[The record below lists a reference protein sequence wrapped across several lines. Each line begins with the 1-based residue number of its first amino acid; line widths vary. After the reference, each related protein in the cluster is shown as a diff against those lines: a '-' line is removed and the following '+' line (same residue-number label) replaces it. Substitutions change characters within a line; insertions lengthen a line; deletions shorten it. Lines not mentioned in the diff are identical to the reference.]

1 MKIYRISTLKTTYYC
16 TVLRTN
22 KGRTNKGQIA
32 FFKKIYS
39 ELIRDK
45 YFGKNFLSSKML

>member
-1 MKIYRISTLKTTYYC
+1 MALEIN
-16 TVLRTN
+16 TVVRTN
-22 KGRTNKGQIA
+22 KGRTNKGQIT

>member
-1 MKIYRISTLKTTYYC
+1 MKNYNFYG
-16 TVLRTN
+16 TVVRTN

-45 YFGKNFLSSKML
+45 YLGKNFVSNKML